1 MERKFKYNRMKQTVL
16 LLRPYQW
23 VKNAFCFLP
32 LFFDRHILDMEY
44 LFPCL
49 IAFVGYCF
57 AASGIY
63 CFNDIYDVESDRRH
77 PMKCNRPFA
86 SGVISKRIGY
96 MLMAICWIIS
106 FAIISSW
113 SFTKGDRNLLYG
125 TISFYILMNIA
136 YCIWLKRFAI
146 IDVFII
152 ALGFDLRILIG
163 GFSTGIWLSEWIIMM
178 TFLLALFL
186 ALAKR
191 RDDVVLFEKT
201 GIKVRDSIDRYNV
214 TFMNVVLTV
223 AASITMVCY
232 ILYTVSPT
240 VVTRFGSRHI
250 YFTSFFV
257 LLGIFRYMLIAIVDQ
272 DSGSPTHVLLKDKFL
287 QTSIVGWIVCFGM
300 LIYI

>member
-1 MERKFKYNRMKQTVL
+1 
-16 LLRPYQW
+16 
-23 VKNAFCFLP
+23 
-32 LFFDRHILDMEY
+32 
-44 LFPCL
+44 
-49 IAFVGYCF
+49 
-57 AASGIY
+57 
-63 CFNDIYDVESDRRH
+63 
-77 PMKCNRPFA
+77 
-86 SGVISKRIGY
+86 
-96 MLMAICWIIS
+96 
-106 FAIISSW
+106 
-113 SFTKGDRNLLYG
+113 
-125 TISFYILMNIA
+125 MNIA
-136 YCIWLKRFAI
+136 YCIWLKHFAI

-232 ILYTVSPT
+232 ILYTVSPA

-287 QTSIVGWIVCFGM
+287 QTSIVGWIVCFGI